1 MHTNRTCSTPMKA
14 VARSR
19 AQRDGVEYQA
29 PSTLT
34 SAREL
39 ISTVIGSHLER
50 RGRQEQK
57 LQPLFIP

>member
-1 MHTNRTCSTPMKA
+1 MQTRRIPSTPTKA

-50 RGRQEQK
+50 RSWQEQK
-57 LQPLFIP
+57 LRPLFVP